1 VLLKQK
7 SLLGYLFRKAI
18 AFVSMIIG
26 KNQTPSS
33 SSVEYIEGQVLFGL
47 VKYHHHLIWVEKNIV
62 RKSGW
67 QEKIIDE
74 DL

>member
-1 VLLKQK
+1 
-7 SLLGYLFRKAI
+7 
-18 AFVSMIIG
+18 MIIG